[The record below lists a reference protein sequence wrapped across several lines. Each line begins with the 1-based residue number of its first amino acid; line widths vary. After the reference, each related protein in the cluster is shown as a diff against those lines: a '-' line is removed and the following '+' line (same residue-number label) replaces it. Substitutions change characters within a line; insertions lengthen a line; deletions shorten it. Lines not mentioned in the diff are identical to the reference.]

1 MEPART
7 AASTHTDSAERISAA
22 SAGTAGG
29 TDGTDARPDQ
39 GRQLPPAPFD
49 ETEKNGWNV
58 LGMKIDWLRIL
69 RIRCRADFS
78 GVGWYCRQPAAVTR
92 KRLICFL
99 AWSAA
104 TRSF

>member
-39 GRQLPPAPFD
+39 GRQLPPALFD
-49 ETEKNGWNV
+49 ETKKNGWKV
-58 LGMKIDWLRIL
+58 LSMNNGWLRISSRSNVVRISVASAGIAGNL
-69 RIRCRADFS
+69 R
-78 GVGWYCRQPAAVTR
+78 Q
-92 KRLICFL
+92 
-99 AWSAA
+99 
-104 TRSF
+104 